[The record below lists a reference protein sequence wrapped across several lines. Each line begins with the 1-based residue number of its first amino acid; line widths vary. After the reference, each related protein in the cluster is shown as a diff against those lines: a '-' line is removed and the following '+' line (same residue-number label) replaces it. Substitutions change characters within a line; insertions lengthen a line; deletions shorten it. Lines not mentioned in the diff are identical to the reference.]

1 MRRRLK
7 VSTMEVRAR
16 HVRRHSHTVG
26 RMRLHVTLGILAV
39 LLAALCVY
47 AFTQYSRIHTAKEGV
62 EVIVGST
69 LMARVELTSEG
80 EEVPVL
86 DALRAVSVR
95 PTTRQVIVFQGEDM
109 EFSLTAEE
117 ADGYFLTQAADGLYL
132 QDETGSSLGQVHT
145 ILLPTDEDAVKQL
158 P

>member
-7 VSTMEVRAR
+7 VSTMGVRAR

-47 AFTQYSRIHTAKEGV
+47 AFTQYNRIHTAKEGV

-69 LMARVELTSEG
+69 LMARVELTPED

-86 DALRAVSVR
+86 EALHSVSVR
-95 PTTRQVIVFQGEDM
+95 PTSRQVIVFQGEDLDI
-109 EFSLTAEE
+109 SLTAEE
-117 ADGYFLTQAADGLYL
+117 AEGYSLTQAADGLYL
-132 QDETGSSLGQVHT
+132 LDETGGSLGQVHT
-145 ILLPTDEDAVKQL
+145 ILLPTDEDAIKQL
-158 P
+158 S